1 MPLKK
6 RWLYGV
12 IPMMGLLGCETPHQQ
27 EETMVSSLYKDA
39 SWQMAVRRS
48 LKKLKA
54 EDLDGAFMEVNL
66 ALQNFP
72 KKSSLHLING
82 LIYEERA
89 RREGGEFSN
98 MAMVGYKNAFILDAG
113 NWYAYYRMGFLKI
126 KEGVYGEAQEFLSKA
141 SLLKPKDPYILYHL
155 AMASYYAED
164 LKTARL
170 SIQKALEYKTK
181 DTCFF
186 LRAAAVIFA
195 AAGEKEKSKHYFEEL
210 KQTVGQKE
218 GSLPNLQERVEKWLC
233 FHQKKLYRQVEGVVD
248 QAPEAP
254 VAPLP
259 AAPVEKE
266 VPPPN
271 PVIIFDCCGLL
282 VKDQVSKQRGTNLLN
297 LTDNL
302 RLSVQPHSLD
312 YNYNTGGTP
321 RANVTKSITWPTI
334 NYNLSIMNIVDDRI
348 EILGRPSMSTFLK
361 KKGTFFSGPA
371 YYSGINGSAGGSLI
385 NIPSGTTLT
394 ITPLSVEGEL
404 VTLDIIMESTIPAFP
419 DTVLSHPVTGQILS
433 FLKTKIETKMQLK
446 FNETGMIA
454 GLYSR
459 NSKYTQD
466 GIPILQEIPIVQF
479 FTSKETTQDTKISAL
494 FLVTPKRPE
503 GFVSDETKQDNKK
516 TDFVAQ
522 WLNDHS
528 QKDDDYSLIV
538 DNISNLN
545 ATQHYAKGDII
556 GLDDSPLFSLRK
568 DTARF
573 DDLFYF

>member
-1 MPLKK
+1 MPFKK

-12 IPMMGLLGCETPHQQ
+12 IPMMGILGCETPHHQ
-27 EETMVSSLYKDA
+27 EETMVSSLYKNA

-48 LKKLKA
+48 LEKLKS
-54 EDLDGAFMEVNL
+54 EDLNGALLEVNL

-82 LIYEERA
+82 LVYEERGC
-89 RREGGEFSN
+89 REGGDFSE
-98 MAMVGYKNAFILDAG
+98 MAMVGYKNAFFLDPG

-126 KEGVYGEAQEFLSKA
+126 KEGAYGEAQEFLSKA

-170 SIQKALEYKTK
+170 SIQKALQHKTK

-195 AAGEKEKSKHYFEEL
+195 AAGEKKQSKRYFEEL

-218 GSLPNLQERVEKWLC
+218 GSLPNLQERVEKWLS
-233 FHQKKLYRQVEGVVD
+233 FHQKKLYRQVEGV
-248 QAPEAP
+248 AGEAP
-254 VAPLP
+254 AVPVSSLP
-259 AAPVEKE
+259 AASVEKE
-266 VPPPN
+266 VSPN

-282 VKDQVSKQRGTNLLN
+282 VKDQVIKQRGTNLLSFTEN
-297 LTDNL
+297 LNL
-302 RLSVQPHSLD
+302 QVQPQSLN
-312 YNYNTGGTP
+312 YNYTTGTGS
-321 RANVTKSITWPTI
+321 RADVSKLITWPTI
-334 NYNLSIMNIVDDRI
+334 NYNLNIMNIVDNRI
-348 EILGRPSMSTFLK
+348 EILGRPSMSTFLQ

-371 YYSGINGSAGGSLI
+371 YYSGITGSAGGSLI
-385 NIPSGTTLT
+385 TIPSGTTLT

-404 VTLDIIMESTIPAFP
+404 VTLDIIMESTIPAFQER
-419 DTVLSHPVTGQILS
+419 VLASPVTGQILN

-459 NSKYTQD
+459 NSTYNQD

-479 FTSKETTQDTKISAL
+479 FTSRETTQDTKVSAL

-503 GFVSDETKQDNKK
+503 GFLSNGKKQDKQK

-522 WLNDHS
+522 WLNEHS
-528 QKDDDYSLIV
+528 QKDNDYSLIV
-538 DNISNLN
+538 ENISKLN
-545 ATQHYAKGDII
+545 ATQYYARGDII
-556 GLDDSPLFSLRK
+556 ALNDSPIFSLREEI
-568 DTARF
+568 ARF
-573 DDLFYF
+573 DDIFYF